1 MTRARRTAARICL
14 TIAACGA
21 AITAAYAADAYPPV
35 RSLRFAN
42 ASGWLAG
49 SLLTLALCVTPAQRL
64 LARAGRLRPV
74 WLTPL
79 RRSLGIAAASCGL
92 AHAVYALLVV
102 PGIAGLVVSVPW
114 LRAGLLTLCILWVL
128 LLTSFDGVL
137 RRLRLQH
144 WKELHRLVYPATL
157 VLALH
162 VLLGPYGSTAIE
174 VTFFAALSCLL
185 MLRFLPTHADREES
199 AND

>member
-1 MTRARRTAARICL
+1 MTNARRAAARISL
-14 TIAACGA
+14 SVASIGA
-21 AITAAYAADAYPPV
+21 AITVAYAADAYPPV

-49 SLLTLALCVTPAQRL
+49 SLLTLALCVTPAQRMF
-64 LARAGRLRPV
+64 ARAGRSRPV

-79 RRSLGIAAASCGL
+79 RRSLGIAAASCAM
-92 AHAVYALLVV
+92 AHAAYALVV
-102 PGIAGLVVSVPW
+102 LPGIYGLVATVPW
-114 LRAGLLTLCILWVL
+114 LRAGLLTLCILLVL
-128 LLTSFDGVL
+128 LLTSFDTVL

-162 VLLGPYGSTAIE
+162 VVLGPYGSAANE
-174 VTFFAALSCLL
+174 VIFFSVLACLL
-185 MLRFLPTHADREES
+185 MVRFFSARATREES
-199 AND
+199 PND